1 MMKLEDI
8 RKKSVKELYQQL
20 DKYQAD
26 LAEFNLDIRTKE
38 VNNVREGRRLR
49 KDIARLK
56 TIIREK
62 EQANG

>member
-1 MMKLEDI
+1 MKLEDI
-8 RKKSVKELYQQL
+8 RKKSVKELQQQL
-20 DKYQAD
+20 AKYQAD
-26 LAEFNLDIRTKE
+26 MQQFNLDVRTKE

-62 EQANG
+62 EQTNG